1 LIQSIYGTNKK
12 EILDVIEKEE
22 KILQIKN
29 KIYHNNLLKNKKENI
44 PLLKELRIIYEEEKQ
59 GKRFKNKFK
68 PISKKRFKLNVHK
81 SINDFI
87 EKTRNIGRT
96 PYCQHIRQSI
106 HSNRH

>member
-1 LIQSIYGTNKK
+1 MIQSIYGTNKK

-68 PISKKRFKLNVHK
+68 PISKKRFKLKLANLLSSK
-81 SINDFI
+81 LP
-87 EKTRNIGRT
+87 KL
-96 PYCQHIRQSI
+96 
-106 HSNRH
+106 